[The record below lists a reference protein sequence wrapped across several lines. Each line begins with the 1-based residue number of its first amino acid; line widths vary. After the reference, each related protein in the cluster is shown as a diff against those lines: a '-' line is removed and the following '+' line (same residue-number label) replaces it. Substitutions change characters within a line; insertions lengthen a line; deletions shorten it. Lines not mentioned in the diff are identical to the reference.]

1 MPRKIYLI
9 WTTGFFYKAM
19 PDRTFVIAGKPISGI
34 KMDKSRLTVAVCV
47 NMTGCEKL
55 KLLVIGKAKNPRAF
69 KIGKKPV
76 KLPPLIEYEGA
87 PNAWMNEETFSNWLR
102 RLDQKMRHQGR
113 HILLLLDNFSGHSQ
127 KLYKPTNIKLVFFPP
142 NTTAMTQPLDAGII

>member
-1 MPRKIYLI
+1 MLI
-9 WTTGFFYKAM
+9 CK
-19 PDRTFVIAGKPISGI
+19 
-34 KMDKSRLTVAVCV
+34 
-47 NMTGCEKL
+47 KL

-102 RLDQKMRHQGR
+102 RLDQKMRRQGR
-113 HILLLLDNFSGHSQ
+113 HILLLLDNWPQSKTLQTHKHKARFLSSQHHSNDPTTGCWHNLECESEVPWEGDDCAVHPNRCCSSGH
-127 KLYKPTNIKLVFFPP
+127 
-142 NTTAMTQPLDAGII
+142 